1 MGQGAAQAIED
12 GCALGV
18 LLPADTPPE
27 EIPQRL
33 ELWQQCRMER
43 AHKIVE
49 YTRHRSREAD
59 GSQGPPQT
67 SKLSSVLLPLSSL
80 NGFHSRTST
89 PPDPSLSHQTIIM

>member
-18 LLPADTPPE
+18 IMAAGTTAE
-27 EIPQRL
+27 EIPARL
-33 ELWQQCRMER
+33 ALWEQCRKER

-49 YTRHRSREAD
+49 FTRHRSREAD

-67 SKLSSVLLPLSSL
+67 GK
-80 NGFHSRTST
+80 
-89 PPDPSLSHQTIIM
+89 